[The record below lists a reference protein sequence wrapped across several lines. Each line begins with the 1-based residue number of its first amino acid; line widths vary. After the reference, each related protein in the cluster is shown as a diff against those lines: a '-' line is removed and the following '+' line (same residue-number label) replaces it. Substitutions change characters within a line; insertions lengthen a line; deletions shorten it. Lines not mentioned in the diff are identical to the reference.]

1 MLSFWVLQYTEHLMG
16 RSRKPQATIHN
27 KNQSAFMYASE
38 ESIRE
43 YIALLPPPSLHLPVH
58 LAQTSTTPNLHLLR
72 RTEPENIY
80 QCKQIPNITAN
91 DFTQEASDQQE
102 GTQVASPRAHQGIQ
116 AVGIQEAY
124 CDPFSIPVLEKR

>member
-1 MLSFWVLQYTEHLMG
+1 MKGGGEKKKDDGFDAKERITINAAGRDRQTEIYPQTHTPRYPPPTVKNIQPHPYLFLYSMLSFWVLQYTEHLMG

-58 LAQTSTTPNLHLLR
+58 LAQTSTTPNALIA
-72 RTEPENIY
+72 E
-80 QCKQIPNITAN
+80 
-91 DFTQEASDQQE
+91 D
-102 GTQVASPRAHQGIQ
+102 GT
-116 AVGIQEAY
+116 
-124 CDPFSIPVLEKR
+124 